1 MEKNKVEDEPRS
13 VKPTTSVCEENI
25 DAVRD
30 LIEWDKRITTESLAD
45 TLNISVG
52 SAHTI
57 LVESLGLR
65 KLSARCVRRLLRP
78 DQQQTRTD
86 LSMEIL
92 NKLDGDSETF
102 LWRIVTGD
110 ETWLYQYD
118 PEDKIQ
124 LKQWLPRGRSGPV
137 KAKAERSRGKVM
149 ATVFWDAEGI
159 FLVDFLENKKTM
171 TSAYYEGV
179 LRKMFKKI

>member
-1 MEKNKVEDEPRS
+1 MEKIKVEDEPRS
-13 VKPTTSVCEENI
+13 VRPTTLVCEENI

-57 LVESLGLR
+57 LVESLGLH

-78 DQQQTRTD
+78 NQQQTRTD

-92 NKLDGDSETF
+92 NKWNGDSETF
-102 LWRIVTGD
+102 
-110 ETWLYQYD
+110 
-118 PEDKIQ
+118 
-124 LKQWLPRGRSGPV
+124 
-137 KAKAERSRGKVM
+137 M
-149 ATVFWDAEGI
+149 
-159 FLVDFLENKKTM
+159 
-171 TSAYYEGV
+171 
-179 LRKMFKKI
+179 